1 MEEATEEFRLF
12 RTFFLWI
19 GVGGAGKDELVRVCG
34 AEGGG
39 GGGGLSDRTVGFVG
53 AINIYLVV

>member
-19 GVGGAGKDELVRVCG
+19 GVGGAGKDALVRVWG

-53 AINIYLVV
+53 IMYVW